1 MLHLENVLVCLER
14 FAHVSGVKLEVRGE
28 FQQTFRL
35 IWDSEITTQMR
46 VSWADSD
53 ENTEFAACGIA
64 FLVVQA
70 LTDYVVIERA
80 RKGTGFDYWL
90 ADKRSPR
97 PFQRSARLEVS
108 GIGKAD
114 TEGEIRARVND
125 KIKQIERVKAKLPAY
140 VVVVEFSR
148 PIVQVVRREPDTGTA

>member
-97 PFQRSARLEVS
+97 V
-108 GIGKAD
+108 
-114 TEGEIRARVND
+114 
-125 KIKQIERVKAKLPAY
+125 
-140 VVVVEFSR
+140 
-148 PIVQVVRREPDTGTA
+148 